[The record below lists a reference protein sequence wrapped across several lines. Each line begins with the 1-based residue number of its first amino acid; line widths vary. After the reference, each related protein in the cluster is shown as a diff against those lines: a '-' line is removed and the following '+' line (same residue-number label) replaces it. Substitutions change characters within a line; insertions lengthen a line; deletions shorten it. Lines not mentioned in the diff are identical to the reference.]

1 MNETIKIIINGYRH
15 THYHQTEDSRKR
27 RRHTLPGEHIQE
39 TFCRSE
45 LDDLHC
51 DSMVQRKVVVT
62 GMGAVTPLGNTVKE
76 FWENLIACKSGAA
89 LITRFDTTKFKT
101 KFACEVK
108 GFDPLSYFEKPE
120 VRKIDPFTQYA
131 LVSAGEAIKDSALDL
146 NTVDKTRV
154 GVIWGSGNGGFYT
167 FQQEVMEFAKG
178 NGTPRFN
185 PYFIPKVIVDI
196 AAGWISIK
204 YGFMGVNFA
213 TVSACAT
220 STSAIIEAM
229 NYIRWDKADVIVT
242 GGSEAAI
249 NEAGMAGFGAMK
261 ALSTRND
268 DPQIAS
274 RPFDVHRDGFVI
286 GEGAGSLVLEEY
298 EHAKARRAKI
308 YAEVAGGGMSAD
320 AFHLTAT
327 HPAGAGALLGMKW
340 ALADANLRPEN
351 VDYLNPHA
359 TSTPVGDESELKA
372 VANFFGTHASKMS
385 ISATKSATG
394 HLLGGAGA
402 IESIICIKA
411 LETGI
416 MPATI
421 NTSSIDPGLPQGL
434 NIILGKPVQKH
445 IRVAMSNTFGFGGH
459 NASAVF
465 VRI

>member
-1 MNETIKIIINGYRH
+1 M
-15 THYHQTEDSRKR
+15 QQR
-27 RRHTLPGEHIQE
+27 R
-39 TFCRSE
+39 
-45 LDDLHC
+45 
-51 DSMVQRKVVVT
+51 VVVT
-62 GMGAVTPLGNTVKE
+62 GLGALTPLGNSVSE
-76 FWENLIACKSGAA
+76 FWNNLVQGKSGAA
-89 LITRFDTTKFKT
+89 PITKFDTTKFKT

-108 GFDPLSYFEKPE
+108 NFDPLNHFEKQD

-131 LVSAGEAIKDSALDL
+131 LVSTDEAIKDAGLELDKI
-146 NTVDKTRV
+146 DKTRV

-178 NGTPRFN
+178 DGTPRFN

-196 AAGWISIK
+196 ASGWISIK
-204 YGFMGVNFA
+204 YGFMGVNFT

-220 STSAIIEAM
+220 STTAIIDAM
-229 NYIRWDKADVIVT
+229 NYIRWNKADIIIT
-242 GGSEAAI
+242 GGSEAAV
-249 NEAGMAGFGAMK
+249 NQAGIGGFGALK

-268 DPQIAS
+268 DPQTAS
-274 RPFDVHRDGFVI
+274 RPFDPGRDGFVM

-298 EHAKARRAKI
+298 EHAKARGARI

-320 AFHLTAT
+320 AYHLTAT
-327 HPAGAGALLGMKW
+327 HPEGAGALLGMKW
-340 ALADANLRPEN
+340 ALEDGNLNPED

-359 TSTPVGDESELKA
+359 TSTPVGDESEMKA
-372 VANFFGTHASKMS
+372 VAKFFGAHTSKLL

-411 LETGI
+411 LDTGL

-421 NTSSIDPGLPQGL
+421 NTSNIDPGLPQGL
-434 NIILGKPVQKH
+434 NIILGKPVQKP

-465 VRI
+465 VKV